1 MHSPCAKI
9 SHRFVA
15 ALAVGSTCVAAAMA
29 AAAKPN
35 LTASRTAV
43 AQAISDCRKVADG
56 TARLDCYDKAADA
69 FEQAQAAG
77 QVIVMDRAQVREVKQ
92 QAFGFNMPSLNLF
105 NRGPKEEKVDK
116 VSVTLASAHQDPTGK
131 WVMTTDAE
139 AVWRQIDDAELY
151 NPPHAGSV
159 VAIRRAM
166 LGSFFCNVDGQSAI
180 RCTRSQ

>member
-1 MHSPCAKI
+1 MPTRAKMMI
-9 SHRFVA
+9 GRQ
-15 ALAVGSTCVAAAMA
+15 ALAGLLLASLALPAV
-29 AAAKPN
+29 AKPN
-35 LTASRTAV
+35 LNASRTAV
-43 AQAISDCRKVADG
+43 AQAISDCRKVAES

-77 QVIVMDRAQVREVKQ
+77 QVVVMDRAQVREVKQ
-92 QAFGFNMPSLNLF
+92 QAFGFNMPSLTLF
-105 NRGPKEEKVDK
+105 TRGPKEEKVDK
-116 VSVTLASAHQDPTGK
+116 ITVTLASAHQDPTGK
-131 WVMTTDAE
+131 WVMTTDAN
-139 AVWRQIDDAELY
+139 AVWRQIDTDQLY